1 MENSKNTSNW
11 LKILIEKLNMHSTA
25 EFCRKADLN
34 RGLVD
39 KLSKDMHSPRL
50 ETLQKIKNAFPE
62 TNMNWLISGKGNVLE
77 EVQDDDEMKLLELF
91 RAKIKAEG
99 NPRTILKYFVSVEY
113 FVQDQREMDDLET
126 NATAQ
131 DVKDQDLMF
140 YRMQLLFLQYR
151 RHLVTDLLNQAS
163 NGGPL
168 ISGSIPGEKEKYSD
182 LLDQLNNEI
191 LKTVKLVRD
200 DFVSNP
206 EETEQ
211 DEASETSLDEDLSDD
226 ESLSDDVGRDF
237 AELLEYA
244 GKEGELNIDDKEL
257 AWES

>member
-1 MENSKNTSNW
+1 MENSENTGNW
-11 LKILIEKLNMHSTA
+11 LKILIEKLNMPSTA

-50 ETLQKIKNAFPE
+50 DTLQKIKHAFPE

-77 EVQDDDEMKLLELF
+77 DVQDDEEIKLTELY

-99 NPRTILKYFVSVEY
+99 NSRTIQKYFVSVEY
-113 FVQDQREMDDLET
+113 FVQDQSEMDELET

-163 NGGPL
+163 KGGSL
-168 ISGSIPGEKEKYSD
+168 ITGYIPGQKEKYSD
-182 LLDQLNNEI
+182 LLDHLNNEI
-191 LKTVKLVRD
+191 LKTVKLITD
-200 DFVSNP
+200 DEVKIP
-206 EETEQ
+206 EKKEQ
-211 DEASETSLDEDLSDD
+211 DVAPETSLDEDVIAD
-226 ESLSDDVGRDF
+226 EKRVWT
-237 AELLEYA
+237 ELLEY
-244 GKEGELNIDDKEL
+244 GQKLEKSDTDEKE
-257 AWES
+257 

>member
-1 MENSKNTSNW
+1 MENSENTGNW
-11 LKILIEKLNMHSTA
+11 LKILIEKLNMPSTA

-39 KLSKDMHSPRL
+39 KLSKGMHSPRL
-50 ETLQKIKNAFPE
+50 DTLQKIKYAFPE

-131 DVKDQDLMF
+131 DVKDQKLML
-140 YRMQLLFLQYR
+140 YRMELLFLQYR

-163 NGGPL
+163 KGGSL
-168 ISGSIPGEKEKYSD
+168 ITGYIPGQKEKYSD
-182 LLDQLNNEI
+182 LLDHLNNEI
-191 LKTVKLVRD
+191 LKTVKLITD
-200 DFVSNP
+200 DEVKIP
-206 EETEQ
+206 EKKEQ
-211 DEASETSLDEDLSDD
+211 DVAPETSLDEDVIAD
-226 ESLSDDVGRDF
+226 EKRVWT
-237 AELLEYA
+237 ELLEY
-244 GKEGELNIDDKEL
+244 GQKLEKSDTDEKE
-257 AWES
+257 